1 VTKTTSFLN
10 GLLLIN
16 PMAVQTGSFIIG
28 KDCISFM
35 NGWGD
40 LNWED
45 IYADH
50 RPIVQKALTEADLVA
65 FISRDYSSKL
75 VKRIE
80 DQCVAGLKSL
90 VDELRAKYPASTQP
104 KDCDWTSIILNPER
118 HVSIEQRLLNDKQF
132 EKTFRKGHAAESYN
146 VAKAVSDEYAAHI
159 NNINNETDF

>member
-1 VTKTTSFLN
+1 MTKTISFLN

-16 PMAVQTGSFIIG
+16 YMTVQTGSFIIG

-50 RPIVQKALTEADLVA
+50 RPIVQKVLTGADLVA
-65 FISRDYSSKL
+65 FISRDYSSQI

-80 DQCVAGLKSL
+80 NHCVAGLKSL
-90 VDELRAKYPASTQP
+90 VDELRAKYPASAQP
-104 KDCDWTSIILNPER
+104 KDCDWTSIILNSER
-118 HVSIEQRLLNDKQF
+118 HVSIEQRLFNDKQL
-132 EKTFRKGHAAESYN
+132 EKTFRKGYAAESYN
-146 VAKAVSDEYAAHI
+146 LAKAVSDEYATRI